1 MPQMSAD
8 AAQAAAATSGDAMQ
22 ASADQANDETEPVT
36 GEPGEEGG
44 DDGGQKKLKLD
55 GRGNPF
61 SKHPESWSV
70 FSSITESRYRDKI
83 MAMEQEL
90 LDYAE
95 SHQMML
101 RSRLTYEELLDGML
115 YPGEMRIPIKPML
128 IGDMMN
134 CDHDGNVLNER
145 IGVRMF
151 LTNRRI
157 FFLDADLDRVP
168 MLEEFTGETGRMT
181 LSKLKVSYE
190 VTDDIWYYPVPLAN
204 LKGVSLDIH
213 FSTAAHGWITQ
224 KRPWWA
230 IVISLIGFG
239 MLAHAI
245 FQREKTGDWEDENF
259 LYAASALSGLG
270 PLIFLFLKVY
280 GRSEFSPKMEQEREI
295 TLGCKDPITQQHRIY
310 RLMLEDGYQMI
321 DAKNYLS
328 IMQEYAPHLS
338 GVVLAD

>member
-1 MPQMSAD
+1 MATDAD
-8 AAQAAAATSGDAMQ
+8 AEAMAGSGDMLN
-22 ASADQANDETEPVT
+22 SGDDNNETDPV
-36 GEPGEEGG
+36 EPGEGEG
-44 DDGGQKKLKLD
+44 DKPKRLKLD

-61 SKHPESWSV
+61 AKHPESWSL
-70 FSSITESRYRDKI
+70 FTSITESRYRDNI
-83 MAMEQEL
+83 MVMEQEL

-95 SHQMML
+95 GHQMML
-101 RSRLTYEELLDGML
+101 RDRLTYEELLDGML

-157 FFLDADLDRVP
+157 FFLDADLERIP
-168 MLEEFTGETGRMT
+168 MLEESNADLGKMT
-181 LSKLKVSYE
+181 LSKMKVSYE
-190 VTDDIWYYPVPLAN
+190 VTDDIWYYPVPLSN

-213 FSTAAHGWITQ
+213 FATSAHGWITQ

-230 IVISLIGFG
+230 ILVWLFGMG
-239 MLAHAI
+239 MLAHAVV
-245 FQREKTGDWEDENF
+245 QREKLGDWEDMNF
-259 LYAASALSGLG
+259 LYAASTLAGLG
-270 PLIFLFLKVY
+270 PIIFLFLKVY
-280 GRSEFSPKMEQEREI
+280 GRSDFSPRMEQEREI

-310 RLMLEDGYQMI
+310 RLLLEEGYPMI
-321 DAKNYLS
+321 EAKNYLS

>member
-1 MPQMSAD
+1 MMNSTD
-8 AAQAAAATSGDAMQ
+8 DL
-22 ASADQANDETEPVT
+22 NDETDPATQQEDEAT
-36 GEPGEEGG
+36 GEKP
-44 DDGGQKKLKLD
+44 KKLKLD

-70 FSSITESRYRDKI
+70 FSSITESRYRDNI
-83 MAMEQEL
+83 MSMEQEL
-90 LDYAE
+90 LEYAE

-134 CDHDGNVLNER
+134 CDHDGNVLQER

-157 FFLDADLDRVP
+157 FFLDADLERIP
-168 MLEEFTGETGRMT
+168 MLEASNADTSRMT
-181 LSKLKVSYE
+181 LSKMKVSYE

-213 FSTAAHGWITQ
+213 FATSAHGWITQ

-230 IVISLIGFG
+230 ILIWLIGMG

-245 FQREKTGDWEDENF
+245 IQREKLGEWENLNF
-259 LYAASALSGLG
+259 VYVASALAGLG
-270 PLIFLFLKVY
+270 PIIFLFLKSY
-280 GRSEFSPKMEQEREI
+280 GRSDFSPKMEQEREI
-295 TLGCKDPITQQHRIY
+295 TLGCKDPITQQHRVY
-310 RLMLEDGYQMI
+310 RLMLQENYALV

>member
-1 MPQMSAD
+1 MSAD
-8 AAQAAAATSGDAMQ
+8 AAQEAAATTNGDAAQ
-22 ASADQANDETEPVT
+22 ADDANDETEPVI
-36 GEPGEEGG
+36 GEPGEEGEE
-44 DDGGQKKLKLD
+44 DGGNKKLKLD

-70 FSSITESRYRDKI
+70 FSSITETRYRDKV

-90 LDYAE
+90 LEYAE

-101 RSRLTYEELLDGML
+101 RSRLSYEELLAGML

-134 CDHDGNVLNER
+134 CDHDGNILSER

-157 FFLDADLDRVP
+157 FFLDADLERVP
-168 MLEEFTGETGRMT
+168 MLEEFDGETSSMT

-213 FSTAAHGWITQ
+213 FSTSAHGWLTQ
-224 KRPWWA
+224 KRPWWS
-230 IVISLIGFG
+230 ILISLIGFG
-239 MLAHAI
+239 MLAKALLA
-245 FQREKTGDWEDENF
+245 FQKDGVWEDENF
-259 LYAASALSGLG
+259 LYASVALSVIG

-280 GRSEFSPKMEQEREI
+280 GRSEFSPKMHQEREI

-310 RLMLEDGYQMI
+310 RLMLEDGYQLI

>member
-1 MPQMSAD
+1 MMSSAD
-8 AAQAAAATSGDAMQ
+8 MFEDESGAAGEGEGEGDK
-22 ASADQANDETEPVT
+22 P
-36 GEPGEEGG
+36 
-44 DDGGQKKLKLD
+44 KRLKLD

-61 SKHPESWSV
+61 SKHPESWSL
-70 FSSITESRYRDKI
+70 FTSITEGRYRDNI
-83 MAMEQEL
+83 MSMEQEL

-101 RSRLTYEELLDGML
+101 RDRLTYEELLDGML
-115 YPGEMRIPIKPML
+115 YPGEMRIPIKPMM

-134 CDHDGNVLNER
+134 CDHDGNVINER

-157 FFLDADLDRVP
+157 FFLDADLERIP
-168 MLEEFTGETGRMT
+168 MLEKSKEELGSMT
-181 LSKLKVSYE
+181 LSKMKVSYE
-190 VTDDIWYYPVPLAN
+190 VTDDIWYYPVPLSN

-213 FSTAAHGWITQ
+213 FATSAHGWITQ

-230 IVISLIGFG
+230 ILLWLVG
-239 MLAHAI
+239 MGGLAHAVI
-245 FQREKTGDWEDENF
+245 QREKLGEWQDMNL
-259 LYAASALSGLG
+259 LYAASVLAALG
-270 PLIFLFLKVY
+270 PIIFLFLKVY

-310 RLMLEDGYQMI
+310 RLLLQEGYSMI
-321 DAKNYLS
+321 EAKNYLS

>member
-1 MPQMSAD
+1 MEIEAGD
-8 AAQAAAATSGDAMQ
+8 AAGSGDMMN
-22 ASADQANDETEPVT
+22 STDDLNDEIDPATQQ
-36 GEPGEEGG
+36 PGEEDTG
-44 DDGGQKKLKLD
+44 DKPKKLKLD

-70 FSSITESRYRDKI
+70 FSSITESRYRDNI
-83 MAMEQEL
+83 MTMEQEL
-90 LDYAE
+90 LEYAE

-134 CDHDGNVLNER
+134 CDHDGNVLQER

-157 FFLDADLDRVP
+157 FFLDADLERIP
-168 MLEEFTGETGRMT
+168 MLEPSEAETSRIT
-181 LSKLKVSYE
+181 LSKMKVSYE

-213 FSTAAHGWITQ
+213 FATSAHGWITQ

-230 IVISLIGFG
+230 ILVWLIGMG
-239 MLAHAI
+239 MLGHAL
-245 FQREKTGDWEDENF
+245 FQREKLGDWENLNF
-259 LYAASALSGLG
+259 VYVASALACLG
-270 PLIFLFLKVY
+270 PIIFLFLKTY
-280 GRSEFSPKMEQEREI
+280 GRSDFSPKMEQEREI
-295 TLGCKDPITQQHRIY
+295 TLGCKDPISQQHRIY
-310 RLMLEDGYQMI
+310 RLKLQEGYALV